1 MSSGPVIQFS
11 GAVKQYGAKR
21 IGPIDISVNKGE
33 IFGFLGPNGSGKTTC
48 IRLLLGLMRPSSGS
62 VKLNGFDPLRKH
74 VDAVNRVGYSPE
86 LPNLQNFLTPKE
98 LLALAASELNIEARA
113 VMAEIRRILE
123 TVGLIEY
130 ADTKIGKLSKGM
142 VQRLSVGQA
151 LLGSPETLVL
161 DEPMIGLDPAGSA
174 HLRDVFSA
182 FSKAGGTIFLSSHM
196 MSEVEELCTKVGMLH
211 HGKLILNGRLDD
223 VVSSVL
229 GTEHLVVE
237 AGGISE
243 ACLKTIR
250 DTEGVIRVETHDG
263 VLDVY
268 AQPKMEVRPRL
279 AQILVE
285 TGAQV
290 YTIKRGER
298 LLERAY
304 IAALRRDDDAK

>member
-1 MSSGPVIQFS
+1 
-11 GAVKQYGAKR
+11 VKQYGSKR

-48 IRLLLGLMRPSSGS
+48 IRLLLGLTRPSSGKVS
-62 VKLNGFDPLRKH
+62 LNGIDPLRRH
-74 VDAVNRVGYSPE
+74 VEALNRVGYSPE
-86 LPNLQNFLTPKE
+86 LPNLQNFLTPEE
-98 LLALAASELNIEARA
+98 LLALTASELSIEAHTRTG
-113 VMAEIRRILE
+113 EIQRVLE

-130 ADTKIGKLSKGM
+130 TDTKIGKLSKGM
-142 VQRLSVGQA
+142 IQRLGVGQA

-174 HLRDVFSA
+174 HLREVFRD
-182 FSKAGGTIFLSSHM
+182 FSRNGGTIFLSSHM
-196 MSEVEELCTKVGMLH
+196 MSEVEELCSTIGLLH
-211 HGKLILNGRLDD
+211 RGKLLLNGRVED

-237 AGGISE
+237 AKGVTE
-243 ACLKTIR
+243 ACLKAIR
-250 DTEGVIRVETHDG
+250 ETEGVLGVETHGG

-268 AQPKMEVRPRL
+268 ATQKSEVRPRL
-279 AQILVE
+279 AQIIVAS
-285 TGAQV
+285 GAQL

-304 IAALRRDDDAK
+304 IEALKRDDNAN

>member
-1 MSSGPVIQFS
+1 MPSGPVIQFS
-11 GAVKQYGAKR
+11 GTVKQYGAKR

-48 IRLLLGLMRPSSGS
+48 IRLLLGLMRPNSGS
-62 VKLNGFDPLRKH
+62 VKLNGFDPLSKH

-98 LLALAASELNIEARA
+98 LLALTASELNIEANTRA
-113 VMAEIRRILE
+113 AEIRRILE

-151 LLGSPETLVL
+151 LLGSPETLIL

-174 HLRDVFSA
+174 HLRELFGA

-211 HGKLILNGRLDD
+211 HGKLLLNGPLDD

-229 GTEHLVVE
+229 GTEHLVVQ
-237 AGGISE
+237 AAGISE

-250 DTEGVIRVETHDG
+250 ETEGVIRVETHDDT
-263 VLDVY
+263 LDVY
-268 AQPKMEVRPRL
+268 AQPKTEVRPRL

-285 TGAQV
+285 AGAQV